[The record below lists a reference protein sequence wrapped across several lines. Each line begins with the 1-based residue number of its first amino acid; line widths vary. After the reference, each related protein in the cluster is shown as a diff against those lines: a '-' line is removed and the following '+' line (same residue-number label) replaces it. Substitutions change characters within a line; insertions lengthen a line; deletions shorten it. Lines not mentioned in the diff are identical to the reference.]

1 MGEALESMWLLIASF
16 LSGNAG
22 FAVFLS
28 LPIVFGAL
36 GYSFRLT
43 ALFSTVFYFLINI
56 DGPKAHD
63 LDENRAWLIGS
74 LLMYL
79 FVFWILHKAAQF
91 IFRPTIPIHTWIIDS
106 WLSRK

>member
-28 LPIVFGAL
+28 LPIVFEVL
-36 GYSFRLT
+36 GYSFKHT
-43 ALFSTVFYFLINI
+43 ALFSIVFYPLINI
-56 DGPKAHD
+56 DGPKAYY
-63 LDENRAWLIGS
+63 LPEEGARFIFS
-74 LLMYL
+74 QLMYL
-79 FVFWILHKAAQF
+79 FGFWILHKAAQF
-91 IFRPTIPIHTWIIDS
+91 LFRPTIPIHKWIIDS